1 MCKLVCTCEREI
13 KCRLVPVW
21 WVAKFDRF
29 EHKVQHEITQ
39 ISPNISYRPNYI
51 PLFQVVQLYLNR
63 FFTSCNTRVMNN
75 TEQDVYAH

>member
-51 PLFQVVQLYLNR
+51 PLF
-63 FFTSCNTRVMNN
+63 
-75 TEQDVYAH
+75 